1 MLNFIIY
8 ESDEKYRDKYFSVID
23 KFIGESRL
31 AYEVIEIKTSSKE
44 EFSKLNKVSGNKIY
58 LLDVEMKEK
67 SGLDF
72 AKEIR
77 ENGDWESQIIV
88 ISSNL
93 DTRSYHYQS
102 ELLILGMI
110 NKLYDLERFLLES
123 IKRAHSILTS
133 HEFLQFQ
140 KNGGVYR
147 VPLHEILYV
156 EKKPEEVY
164 SEVVTKTKSY
174 ITHQTLLGLE
184 KYLKN
189 DPRFIRVH
197 RNYIVNTYNIRKIDF
212 DNLTIYFDNNQKV
225 LLSKNYKKNL
235 KDNIKNIK
243 INKEKKKNV
252 EFYYIWK
259 VWKTKR

>member
-8 ESDEKYRDKYFSVID
+8 ESEEKYRDKYFSVID

-31 AYEVIEIKTSSKE
+31 AYSVIELKMASKE
-44 EFSKLNKVSGNKIY
+44 EFSKLNKIGGNKIY
-58 LLDVEMKEK
+58 ILDVEMKEK

-77 ENGDWESQIIV
+77 ERGDWESQIII
-88 ISSNL
+88 ISSTK

-102 ELLILGMI
+102 ELLIIGII

-123 IKRAHSILTS
+123 IKRAHNILTS
-133 HEFLQFQ
+133 HAFLQFQ
-140 KNGGVYR
+140 KNDGIYR
-147 VPLHEILYV
+147 VPLHEILFI
-156 EKKPEEVY
+156 EKKLEEVY
-164 SEVVTKTKSY
+164 SSIQTKTKSY
-174 ITHQTLLGLE
+174 VTNQTLLNLGKDLE
-184 KYLKN
+184 S

-212 DNLTIYFDNNQKV
+212 DHLIIYFDNNKKA

-235 KDNIKNIK
+235 KDKLQLNMKNK
-243 INKEKKKNV
+243 QGEEEKC
-252 EFYYIWK
+252 
-259 VWKTKR
+259 